1 MLLFISLMGTT
12 KQNSIIDNMKIMR
25 KVSENNVTGNHQT
38 TKKKENKKRKELREI
53 TK

>member
-38 TKKKENKKRKELREI
+38 TKKKKIRKERN
-53 TK
+53 